1 LQDTNEKIRIGE
13 MRKIIRMIW
22 PFCLSALV
30 FLCVKIASGN
40 SGFVEHYYS
49 EGIYPLIAKSFS
61 AFSRLIPFS
70 LWDCFWIV
78 IIILV
83 LTGLVLVVIR
93 KIKIGWFL
101 LRILQTVALLYSLF
115 YIVWGFNYFRPRI
128 EARFGWKIP
137 KADEIFFSSILDS
150 IITETNRNYI
160 SLSQSE
166 YPLIDKL
173 VEDSYRR
180 HSSELGISYPNGTRR
195 PKTMLFSSLY
205 SKMGLSGYFGPFFN
219 EIHLNYYL
227 LPMDYPFVLA
237 HEKAHQFGITS
248 EAEANFTAFV
258 ICVKSDDQRLK
269 YSGYLSLLLYFLRDA
284 SHMAEYKDFI
294 NKVDKN
300 VISDIR
306 YRQKYYQDRENQKFS
321 EIQSEAN
328 DVYLKANKI
337 KKGVKNYNEVVSLV
351 LDWYYNSNS
360 D

>member
-1 LQDTNEKIRIGE
+1 MQETYGKVRTGN
-13 MRKIIRMIW
+13 MRKIIRIIW

-30 FLCVKIASGN
+30 FLSVKIASGN

-49 EGIYPLIAKSFS
+49 EGIYPLIAKSLS
-61 AFSRLIPFS
+61 AFSRLFPFS
-70 LWDCFWIV
+70 LWDCFWTGIIV
-78 IIILV
+78 LV
-83 LTGLVLVVIR
+83 FTGLVLVVIR

-128 EARFGWKIP
+128 ETRIGWKIP
-137 KADEIFFSSILDS
+137 KADEVFFSSILDS
-150 IITETNRNYI
+150 IITETNHNYI
-160 SLSQSE
+160 SLSRSE

-180 HSSELGISYPNGTRR
+180 HSSELGINYPNGTRR
-195 PKTMLFSSLY
+195 PKTMLFSSLC

-219 EIHLNYYL
+219 EIQLNGYL

-284 SHMAEYKDFI
+284 SHLAGYKDFI

-306 YRQKYYQDRENQKFS
+306 YRQKYYQARENQKFS
-321 EIQSEAN
+321 EIQTEAN

-351 LDWYYNSNS
+351 LDWYYNSTS

>member
-180 HSSELGISYPNGTRR
+180 HSSELGINYPNGTRR